1 MVRVN
6 NDPPKLA
13 AEAPR
18 SAETPPALRQA
29 DTGNFWLG
37 RGVEK
42 YAGLSS
48 SHNAIKCNK
57 DGAIMMICGNLE
69 KYICNCKHKKY
80 FYKYINNNRTLS
92 SNTVRV
98 VPVVGVGVAVSVVQV
113 GGVAGAGGQQPGQQ
127 LGEVEQRGVHT
138 WAMSG

>member
-1 MVRVN
+1 MIRRN
-6 NDPPKLA
+6 LRPRRRGPPRLRA
-13 AEAPR
+13 
-18 SAETPPALRQA
+18 ALRQA

-69 KYICNCKHKKY
+69 KYICNRKHKKY
-80 FYKYINNNRTLS
+80 FYKYINNNKTLS
-92 SNTVRV
+92 SNT
-98 VPVVGVGVAVSVVQV
+98 VSVVQV
-113 GGVAGAGGQQPGQQ
+113 GGVARAGGQQPGQQ

>member
-1 MVRVN
+1 M
-6 NDPPKLA
+6 
-13 AEAPR
+13 
-18 SAETPPALRQA
+18 ETWKNIFVTA
-29 DTGNFWLG
+29 N
-37 RGVEK
+37 
-42 YAGLSS
+42 
-48 SHNAIKCNK
+48 I
-57 DGAIMMICGNLE
+57 
-69 KYICNCKHKKY
+69 KKY

-138 WAMSG
+138 CRQCLVI

>member
-1 MVRVN
+1 
-6 NDPPKLA
+6 
-13 AEAPR
+13 
-18 SAETPPALRQA
+18 
-29 DTGNFWLG
+29 
-37 RGVEK
+37 
-42 YAGLSS
+42 
-48 SHNAIKCNK
+48 
-57 DGAIMMICGNLE
+57 MMICGNLE

-138 WAMSG
+138 WAMSGYLV

>member
-1 MVRVN
+1 M
-6 NDPPKLA
+6 
-13 AEAPR
+13 
-18 SAETPPALRQA
+18 
-29 DTGNFWLG
+29 
-37 RGVEK
+37 EK

-80 FYKYINNNRTLS
+80 FHKHINNKKTLS
-92 SNTVRV
+92 SNT
-98 VPVVGVGVAVSVVQV
+98 VSVVQV